1 MHFQN
6 VSNYNYIDL
15 ITSISSLLSAA
26 PAFSE
31 AKMGTSNEFLEFFML
46 LLFSLYRLDKDLLND
61 LRYVWN

>member
-1 MHFQN
+1 MHFRQN
-6 VSNYNYIDL
+6 VSNYKYIDL
-15 ITSISSLLSAA
+15 ITSISSLLSA
-26 PAFSE
+26 E